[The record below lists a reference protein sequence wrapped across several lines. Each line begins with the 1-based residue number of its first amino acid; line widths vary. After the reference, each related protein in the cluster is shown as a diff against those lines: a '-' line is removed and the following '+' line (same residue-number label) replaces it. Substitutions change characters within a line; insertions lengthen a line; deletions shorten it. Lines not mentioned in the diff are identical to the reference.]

1 MGTFRRA
8 LVAQEREITNTNTTP
23 TTTMR
28 RAAILS
34 ATVLVA
40 LLASPLAR
48 ADPDASMTPVVPT
61 TAGNVQGEVID
72 GIYTFKGIPYAAD
85 TSGAN
90 RWAAPKD
97 PEPWSDVRNATTF
110 MDICPQRVSNESFK
124 AQEQDFLTSSGI
136 QLPIW
141 AFAPTAD
148 NPMSEN
154 CLGLNV
160 YTPALDEKLPVM
172 V

>member
-8 LVAQEREITNTNTTP
+8 LVAQEREITNTNTTPTTP

-48 ADPDASMTPVVPT
+48 ADPDASMTSVVPT

-97 PEPWSDVRNATTF
+97 PESWSDVRNADPSWMVLSDDKIGSEPVPEDMQAVYAVMNEFYPNWVMATNGGNNSFTT
-110 MDICPQRVSNESFK
+110 PSTSNE
-124 AQEQDFLTSSGI
+124 
-136 QLPIW
+136 
-141 AFAPTAD
+141 
-148 NPMSEN
+148 
-154 CLGLNV
+154 
-160 YTPALDEKLPVM
+160 
-172 V
+172 